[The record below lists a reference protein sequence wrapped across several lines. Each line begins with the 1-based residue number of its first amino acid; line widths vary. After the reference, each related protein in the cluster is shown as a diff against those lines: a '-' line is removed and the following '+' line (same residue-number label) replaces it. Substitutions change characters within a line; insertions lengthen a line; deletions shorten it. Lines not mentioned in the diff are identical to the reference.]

1 MFSLFKFKGGV
12 KPQTHKA
19 ESAGAPIGQ
28 APLPAQLIVPLHQS
42 IGGFARPLVKTGE
55 RVLKGQRIG
64 EADQWISAA
73 VHAPTSGRVLAV
85 EERLAAHPSGLPTL
99 SVVIEPDGHEA
110 WIDRQPVDHLAL
122 SPERVR
128 ERLRDAGVVGLGG
141 AVFPSHAKLS
151 ASRTAAMDALIING
165 AECEPFMTCDDRLM
179 RERAEE
185 IVRGVS
191 IFRDLL
197 EPKQVFIGIEDNK
210 PEALQAMRAAV
221 TRLGVDFSVTAVPT
235 LYPAGG
241 AKQLIRVLTGKEVP
255 ASRRSPDMGVQC
267 FNVGTAYSA
276 WKALACGEP
285 VISRIITLTGNLD
298 APRNWETLI
307 GTPLRDFAPL
317 GRPRPDTTG
326 YLMGG
331 PMMGFELPGL
341 DAPMIKAS
349 NCIIAGSPALFPP
362 PPPEM
367 PCIRCGACAQAC
379 PHELQPFE
387 LYWFS
392 RAKNFDKAQA
402 YNLFECIECGC
413 CSYVCPS
420 HIPLVQYFR
429 FAKDEIRSR
438 EREKTQAAAAKA
450 RFEFRNERSEREK
463 AEKAERLAKAAAARM
478 AAKPADTGATSAAG
492 APTDADAAKK
502 AAIAAA
508 MARARKQREA
518 AQTKAA
524 AATHEAET
532 DTQPPH
538 HPPTPPS
545 ATPLASPTS
554 PDTAPPPP
562 VAAADA
568 PAVGQS
574 TGEQSTDDKAAAK
587 QALIAAA
594 RERAQRMREAK
605 MAAANPHASAEQA
618 LSSDA
623 AGKHVAEQSAPPD
636 TSSDAP
642 DGGQSTG
649 EQSTD
654 DKAAARQALIAAAK
668 ERARRMRE
676 ARQAA
681 AQAAAAGDKTAAADA
696 EDSGPQR

>member
-42 IGGFARPLVKTGE
+42 IGGFARPLVKTGD

-110 WIDRQPVDHLAL
+110 WIDRQPTDHLAL

-151 ASRTAAMDALIING
+151 ASRTAAMEALIING

-179 RERAEE
+179 RERAEA

-317 GRPRPDTTG
+317 GCPRPDTTG

-331 PMMGFELPGL
+331 PMMGFELPGF

-367 PCIRCGACAQAC
+367 PCIRCGACALAC

-438 EREKTQAAAAKA
+438 EREKAQSAAAKA

-478 AAKPADTGATSAAG
+478 AAKPADAGAASTAG
-492 APTDADAAKK
+492 APTDAEAAKK

-524 AATHEAET
+524 ATHEAET
-532 DTQPPH
+532 DTQPPP

-545 ATPLASPTS
+545 ATPLASPAS

-605 MAAANPHASAEQA
+605 MAAANLHASAEQA
-618 LSSDA
+618 LSSDG

-636 TSSDAP
+636 TPSDALAV
-642 DGGQSTG
+642 GQSAG
-649 EQSTD
+649 EQSAD
-654 DKAAARQALIAAAK
+654 DKAAAKQALIAAAK
-668 ERARRMRE
+668 ERAQRMRE

-681 AQAAAAGDKTAAADA
+681 AQAAAAGDKTAATDA
-696 EDSGPQR
+696 ENSGPQR